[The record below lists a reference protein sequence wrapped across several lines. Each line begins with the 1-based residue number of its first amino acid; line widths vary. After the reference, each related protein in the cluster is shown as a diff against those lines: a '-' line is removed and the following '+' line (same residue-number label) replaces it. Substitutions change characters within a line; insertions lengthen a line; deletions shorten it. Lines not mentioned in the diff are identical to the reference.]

1 MTNSIDTASVSA
13 DGSTYSNPKYMTTI
27 VSGGAGNREDESKY
41 VKSGASYVGM
51 ENYGYGYWQALNA
64 THATWDWHTVVANK
78 GPKDWTDSL
87 TIVQN
92 GRGH

>member
-1 MTNSIDTASVSA
+1 VRPPPPQ
-13 DGSTYSNPKYMTTI
+13 NPPQSRSCAHSFRPSHPT
-27 VSGGAGNREDESKY
+27 
-41 VKSGASYVGM
+41 
-51 ENYGYGYWQALNA
+51 GYGYWQALNA